1 MKAYTLGLMVLFGS
15 LASFPATAQEPPR
28 FNVEATCKAAQ
39 PLTAEDTNPYESC
52 MRDETAA
59 ERQLREIWSSAAAGQ
74 RDICGQEAQI
84 GGTPSYVDMLTC
96 LQIAQGTT
104 PTAVS
109 RRRKPAQ

>member
-1 MKAYTLGLMVLFGS
+1 MRAYTLGMMVLLGS
-15 LASFPATAQEPPR
+15 LGALPAAAQEPPR
-28 FNVEATCKAAQ
+28 FNVEATCREAQ
-39 PLTAEDTNPYESC
+39 PLTPQDTNPYESC

-59 ERQLREIWSSAAAGQ
+59 ERQLREIWSSSAPGQ

-96 LQIAQGTT
+96 LQIAQGTS
-104 PTAVS
+104 PTVAS